1 MRHGSEKDMSATERR
16 NQLLVLGA
24 LIEIYA
30 ILVFLTYTVFSS
42 AIAEMA
48 GGALPATAS
57 PDDWVF
63 ALISA
68 AFVVVIYGLAG
79 LAGFWFARKL
89 GRPGIYRVGAGWKEL
104 FWLPLLIGVVVGVLL
119 VLGDRLF
126 MWAGDLPPLPHPGFP
141 FSLVASASAG
151 IGEEIIFRGFV
162 MGLWA
167 FLLNLVLRR
176 WRMTHLALWIANIIA
191 ALAFAAGHLPTVLVL
206 YGASSPA
213 ELPGL
218 LVAEIFVLNAIV
230 SLAAGWRYMTSGLVA
245 AIGIHFWAD
254 IVWHVIWPLV

>member
-1 MRHGSEKDMSATERR
+1 MSEIKRRH
-16 NQLLVLGA
+16 QLLVLGIFLA
-24 LIEIYA
+24 IYA
-30 ILVFLTYTVFSS
+30 LLVFLTYTIFRG
-42 AIAEMA
+42 AMLEMA
-48 GGALPATAS
+48 GGALPTTTS

-89 GRPGIYRVGAGWKEL
+89 GLPGIYRVGAGWNEL
-104 FWLPLLIGVVVGVLL
+104 VWVPLLIGVGAGVLL
-119 VLGDRLF
+119 VAGDRLF
-126 MWAGDLPPLPHPGFP
+126 AWAGDLTPLPHPGFP

>member
-1 MRHGSEKDMSATERR
+1 MSSIENRK
-16 NQLLVLGA
+16 QLTVLGIF
-24 LIEIYA
+24 LSIYA
-30 ILVFLTYTVFSS
+30 LLVFLTYTVFRG
-42 AIAEMA
+42 AVQEMA

-68 AFVVVIYGLAG
+68 ALVAVIYGLAG

-89 GRPGIYRVGAGWKEL
+89 GLPGIYRAGAGWKEL

-126 MWAGDLPPLPHPGFP
+126 MWAGSLPPLPHPGFP
-141 FSLVASASAG
+141 FSIVASASAG
-151 IGEEIIFRGFV
+151 IGEEIMFRGFV

-176 WRMTHLALWIANIIA
+176 WQMTGVALWIANVIA
-191 ALAFAAGHLPTVLVL
+191 ALAFAAGHLPTVMVL
-206 YGASSPA
+206 YDAASPA
-213 ELPGL
+213 ELPNL
-218 LVAEIFVLNAIV
+218 LVAEIFVLNTVV
-230 SLAAGWRYMTSGLVA
+230 SLAAGWRYMSSGLVA

-254 IVWHVIWPLV
+254 IVWHVLWPLV

>member
-1 MRHGSEKDMSATERR
+1 MSKTERR

-24 LIEIYA
+24 LVEFYA
-30 ILVFLTYTVFSS
+30 VLVFLTYTLFLGD
-42 AIAEMA
+42 MA
-48 GGALPATAS
+48 GMIGGTPPATTMPA
-57 PDDWVF
+57 W
-63 ALISA
+63 LIGLTNA
-68 AFVVVIYGLAG
+68 AFVAVIYGLAG

-89 GRPGIYRVGAGWKEL
+89 GLPGIYRVGAGWNEL
-104 FWLPLLIGVVVGVLL
+104 VWVPLLIGMGAGVLL
-119 VLGDRLF
+119 VAGDRLF
-126 MWAGDLPPLPHPGFP
+126 AWAGDLPPLPHPGFP

-206 YGASSPA
+206 YGAGSPA

>member
-1 MRHGSEKDMSATERR
+1 
-16 NQLLVLGA
+16 
-24 LIEIYA
+24 
-30 ILVFLTYTVFSS
+30 
-42 AIAEMA
+42 
-48 GGALPATAS
+48 
-57 PDDWVF
+57 
-63 ALISA
+63 
-68 AFVVVIYGLAG
+68 
-79 LAGFWFARKL
+79 
-89 GRPGIYRVGAGWKEL
+89 
-104 FWLPLLIGVVVGVLL
+104 
-119 VLGDRLF
+119 
-126 MWAGDLPPLPHPGFP
+126 
-141 FSLVASASAG
+141 
-151 IGEEIIFRGFV
+151 
-162 MGLWA
+162 
-167 FLLNLVLRR
+167 VLRR